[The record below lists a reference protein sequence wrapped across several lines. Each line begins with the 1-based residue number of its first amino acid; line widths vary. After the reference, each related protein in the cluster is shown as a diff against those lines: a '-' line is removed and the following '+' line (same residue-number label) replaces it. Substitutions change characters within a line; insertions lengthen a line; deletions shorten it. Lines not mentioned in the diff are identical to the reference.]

1 MFTFTIVSLLMVAFV
16 IGVAVGHG
24 LNAAD
29 RLKLK
34 DAQKEAADLHTEL
47 YAWKVDSDERFR
59 WYEKRLSSADQVIQE
74 YEEIFDDLEK
84 QKEATLSAVI
94 LPFEQSRIVKG
105 HFIDGEESNVIK

>member
-1 MFTFTIVSLLMVAFV
+1 MVTFTIVSLLMVAFV

-34 DAQKEAADLHTEL
+34 DAQKEAADLH
-47 YAWKVDSDERFR
+47 AWKVDSDERFR
-59 WYEKRLSSADQVIQE
+59 WYEKRLSSADQAIQE

-94 LPFEQSRIVKG
+94 LPFEQSRTVKG
-105 HFIDGEESNVIK
+105 HFIDREESNVIK